1 MTQSIENPTASAGDA
16 GSIPESGRSPGGGN
30 GKPLHYSGLGNPTD
44 RGDWQATVHGVAKGQ
59 TRLRAQAHTQRE
71 KVKGTRLIS
80 PVLAV
85 ILSTFSLSPLPT
97 LTPSS
102 GNTLSRTIKT
112 FTFFNPVI
120 LFGEEDGKK

>member
-1 MTQSIENPTASAGDA
+1 MD
-16 GSIPESGRSPGGGN
+16 
-30 GKPLHYSGLGNPTD
+30 K
-44 RGDWQATVHGVAKGQ
+44 GDWQATVHGVAKGQ
-59 TRLRAQAHTQRE
+59 TRLRAHAHTHRE

-80 PVLAV
+80 PVSAV

-97 LTPSS
+97 LTPNS
-102 GNTLSRTIKT
+102 GKTLLRTIKM